1 MVAIEILIIVL
12 LVLVNGILAMTELAV
27 VSARRQRLQ
36 QDADRDDH
44 RAQIV
49 LDLMNSP
56 SAFLA
61 TIQIGITLIGIIA
74 GVFGGASLAEDLAE
88 VFAEVSWLSGYAE
101 PAAFSI
107 VVLLITT
114 ISLIFGELIPKR
126 IALAYPEAIAKL
138 VAPFMRRFGRVTSPL
153 VGCLEFVTEALLKP
167 LRLKTHTAPD
177 VSEADIRDLVE
188 QGSAVGVIGEG
199 EKQII
204 NRVIRLGDRPLY
216 SLMTPRRDIRSVKL
230 TASIEE
236 NLRVAIESR
245 RSLLPLVG
253 ENVEEILGVVS
264 IYDLFECAK
273 LRHPDPERLRSLAVV
288 PHSVPGSASAL
299 RLLDEFLVSHNHFA
313 IVLDE
318 YGGVA
323 GIATMHDLLEAI
335 VGEVRDSSH
344 EEYSLVRRS
353 DGSVL
358 VDSQMSTDELFREL
372 EIFVPEELAEQK
384 FRSVSGFVMD
394 SLGKVPTEGDF
405 FQIFGHRFEVVDMD
419 QHRIDKVLVSKVEP
433 VSDAVG

>member
-36 QDADRDDH
+36 QDAERDDH

-61 TIQIGITLIGIIA
+61 TIQIGITFIGIIA

-88 VFAEVSWLSGYAE
+88 VFAEVSWLSAYAE
-101 PAAFSI
+101 PAAVSI

-204 NRVIRLGDRPLY
+204 NRVIRLGDRPL
-216 SLMTPRRDIRSVKL
+216 
-230 TASIEE
+230 
-236 NLRVAIESR
+236 
-245 RSLLPLVG
+245 
-253 ENVEEILGVVS
+253 
-264 IYDLFECAK
+264 
-273 LRHPDPERLRSLAVV
+273 
-288 PHSVPGSASAL
+288 
-299 RLLDEFLVSHNHFA
+299 
-313 IVLDE
+313 
-318 YGGVA
+318 
-323 GIATMHDLLEAI
+323 
-335 VGEVRDSSH
+335 
-344 EEYSLVRRS
+344 
-353 DGSVL
+353 
-358 VDSQMSTDELFREL
+358 
-372 EIFVPEELAEQK
+372 
-384 FRSVSGFVMD
+384 
-394 SLGKVPTEGDF
+394 
-405 FQIFGHRFEVVDMD
+405 
-419 QHRIDKVLVSKVEP
+419 
-433 VSDAVG
+433 